1 VHAGAAGAESV
12 LQGGEVEPAG
22 PPHDEFA
29 VENNIA
35 EPGDRGGNVGEPC
48 GEVAQL
54 AGLQVDPAA
63 VAEGQR
69 PEAVEL
75 RLV

>member
-29 VENNIA
+29 VEDDIA
-35 EPGDRGGNVGEPC
+35 EPGDRGGNIGEPC
-48 GEVAQL
+48 GEVA
-54 AGLQVDPAA
+54 
-63 VAEGQR
+63 
-69 PEAVEL
+69 
-75 RLV
+75 

>member
-22 PPHDEFA
+22 PPHDEFT
-29 VENNIA
+29 VEDDIP
-35 EPGDRGGNVGEPC
+35 EPGDRGGNIGEPC

-54 AGLQVDPAA
+54 PGLQLDPAA

-69 PEAVEL
+69 PESIKL
-75 RLV
+75 WLV